1 MLERGDPHSQR
12 ATTFTCWKGDPSQ
25 SEGKGRAKGIDM
37 AIRLTQEEET
47 SLECWKDVTPHNQS
61 AMVMTKEKQTI

>member
-1 MLERGDPHSQR
+1 MSEIVRVKQQMLERS
-12 ATTFTCWKGDPSQ
+12 KPSR
-25 SEGKGRAKGIDM
+25 SEGKGKAKGIDR

>member
-1 MLERGDPHSQR
+1 MLERSN
-12 ATTFTCWKGDPSQ
+12 PSQ
-25 SEGKGRAKGIDM
+25 SEGKCKAIKNDR
-37 AIRLTQEEET
+37 AIRLTQEEQT